1 MFFKKGLIA
10 VALLS
15 TISGCSSMDPD
26 RLCLPSE
33 RIEMNNAEVPIVPN
47 KDRKIIVLPV
57 DIPFPESAAYSL
69 KAVILNEL
77 EATITGIGGHVV
89 DRKLASKLK
98 NEIKLAEQSG
108 RYNTNGVPIADIAV
122 ITEVTASNLS
132 YSFEKERK
140 RKTKDGETKYYPSKC
155 EFDVD
160 VKAITKVISLPDM
173 SLLERIEFSGSDSSS
188 TETRDSDCPISQAKY
203 VGMTNEAATNAIKHS
218 FDLQKMLAPIA
229 PVIELRQCS
238 AGSMVKIGM
247 GSNRKIRPG
256 SDIIFSQI
264 YKNELGEI
272 ETYTIGEGNVV
283 DIENDGIKPTF
294 SWVAIEEDLSLKLR
308 RGDAAKIVP
317 GCSPLMDSN
326 CTVGMWLDL

>member
-10 VALLS
+10 VALIS
-15 TISGCSSMDPD
+15 IISGCSSMDPD

-33 RIEMNNAEVPIVPN
+33 RIEINNAEIPVVPN
-47 KDRKIIVLPV
+47 KDQKIIVLPI
-57 DIPFPESAAYSL
+57 DIPYPESASQSL
-69 KAVILNEL
+69 KTVILNEL
-77 EATITGIGGHVV
+77 EASILNIGGQVV
-89 DRKLASKLK
+89 DRKLANKLK

-132 YSFEKERK
+132 YSFEKESK
-140 RKTKDGETKYYPSKC
+140 SKNKDGETKYHPAKC
-155 EFDVD
+155 KFNVD

-173 SLLERIEFSGSDSSS
+173 SLLERIEFDGSDSSS
-188 TETRDSDCPISQAKY
+188 TETRDSDCPITQAKY
-203 VGMTNEAATNAIKHS
+203 AGMANKAATNAIKHS
-218 FDLQKMLAPIA
+218 FELQKMLAPIA
-229 PVIELRQCS
+229 PVIELRQCD

-264 YKNELGEI
+264 YKNESGEI
-272 ETYTIGEGNVV
+272 ETYTIGEGKVV

-294 SWVAIEEDLSLKLR
+294 SWVAIEDELPLKLR
-308 RGDAAKIVP
+308 RGDAAKIIP
-317 GCSPLMDSN
+317 GCTPFMDSH
-326 CTVGMWLDL
+326 CTLGMWLDK